1 MMQRAEKDRIISP
14 MTPAQQMWLR
24 NGAWD
29 TFFIMGGLWLL
40 PVIALFSVVPDHFL
54 FLSLALTGV
63 LWLSHRVATFWT
75 VFCTPSYRALI
86 AAEPARFITVPALV
100 LLLSVAF
107 AVSSYPA
114 SPLLR
119 LQIMGTIFMIF
130 NTYHFGIQHFGVL
143 TIYRIKAGQQLANSA
158 RDRERLVCLLLG
170 GVLVLI
176 GQLLHGADV
185 VRESLFASAVPGGET
200 SALRALGIISALL
213 AGAWT
218 IRDEWTAQ
226 PCSAPKLVYK
236 AALTIQAVAAF
247 VLPALPFLVL
257 WAVQHWLVS
266 VGLALQ
272 MTSNS
277 TSEEP
282 REQQGPWR
290 RCWNTILR
298 RPLLSGAT
306 LALFSLL
313 FTPLLLV
320 PTKVVSGATSGTQ
333 LPILTEWFVQHET
346 VSLILI
352 GINFGSV
359 FCHFLYDRAVFRFSH
374 APTRA
379 TSGRLLFSGTGERR

>member
-1 MMQRAEKDRIISP
+1 MQA
-14 MTPAQQMWLR
+14 TQQMWLR
-24 NGAWD
+24 NGVWD
-29 TFFIMGGLWLL
+29 SFFLMGGIWLL
-40 PVIALFSVVPDHFL
+40 PVIALFAIIPEHFL
-54 FLSLALTGV
+54 LLSLALTGV

-75 VFCTPSYRALI
+75 IFCTPSYRTLI
-86 AAEPARFITVPALV
+86 AAEPVRFIVVPALV

-107 AVSSYPA
+107 ALSSYPA

-119 LQIMGTIFMIF
+119 LQIMGTIFILF

-143 TIYRIKAGQQLANSA
+143 TIYRIKAGQQLTNSA
-158 RDRERLVCLLLG
+158 RDRERTACLLLG

-185 VRESLFASAVPGGET
+185 VRESLFVSAIPTEDIST
-200 SALRALGIISALL
+200 LRGLGIVAALL
-213 AGAWT
+213 AGGWT
-218 IRDEWTAQ
+218 IRDEFIVS
-226 PCSAPKLVYK
+226 PPSVPKIVYK
-236 AALTIQAVAAF
+236 TALTIQAVAAF

-277 TSEEP
+277 TLEET
-282 REQQGPWR
+282 RDGQGVWWR
-290 RCWNTILR
+290 LWSVVLR
-298 RPLLSGAT
+298 NRLLSGAT
-306 LALFSLL
+306 LALFSLI

-320 PTKVVSGATSGTQ
+320 PTKVVSGATSGTE
-333 LPILTEWFVQHET
+333 LPLLVEWFQQHET
-346 VSLILI
+346 LSLILI
-352 GINFGSV
+352 GVNFGSV

-379 TSGRLLFSGTGERR
+379 TSGRLLFARTRERK

>member
-14 MTPAQQMWLR
+14 MTQAQQMWLR

-29 TFFIMGGLWLL
+29 TFFIMGGIWLL
-40 PVIALFSVVPDHFL
+40 PVVALFSVVPEHFL

-75 VFCTPSYRALI
+75 VFFTPSYRALI
-86 AAEPARFITVPALV
+86 ASEPTRFITIPALV

-107 AVSSYPA
+107 AVGSYPA

-119 LQIMGTIFMIF
+119 LQIMGTLFIIF

-143 TIYRIKAGQQLANSA
+143 TIYRIKAGQQLSNSA
-158 RDRERLVCLLLG
+158 RDRERTVCLLLG
-170 GVLVLI
+170 GSLVLI

-185 VRESLFASAVPGGET
+185 VRESLFAPAVPGGET
-200 SALRALGIISALL
+200 STLRALGIVIALL
-213 AGAWT
+213 VGAWT
-218 IRDEWTAQ
+218 IRDELTAQ
-226 PCSAPKLVYK
+226 PRSAPKLVYK
-236 AALTIQAVAAF
+236 AALTIQAVSAF
-247 VLPALPFLVL
+247 VLPALPFLIL

-277 TSEEP
+277 TSEQP
-282 REQQGPWR
+282 LGQKGPWR

-298 RPLLSGAT
+298 KPLLSGAA

-313 FTPLLLV
+313 CTPLLLI

-333 LPILTEWFVQHET
+333 IPVLTEWFVQHET

-379 TSGRLLFSGTGERR
+379 TSGRLLFSGTGKHR